1 MGAKVLM
8 SDPKVVPMGS
18 QDHEIS
24 SDLIVVFT
32 IYKVS
37 EMVLSQRENENPT
50 FLQNVICFRASQCE
64 IYISKIQFQCKNREF
79 QHFSALAQG

>member
-1 MGAKVLM
+1 M
-8 SDPKVVPMGS
+8 SWNTSFKERPQSGTNGFA

-50 FLQNVICFRASQCE
+50 FLQNVICFRVSLCE
-64 IYISKIQFQCKNREF
+64 I
-79 QHFSALAQG
+79 